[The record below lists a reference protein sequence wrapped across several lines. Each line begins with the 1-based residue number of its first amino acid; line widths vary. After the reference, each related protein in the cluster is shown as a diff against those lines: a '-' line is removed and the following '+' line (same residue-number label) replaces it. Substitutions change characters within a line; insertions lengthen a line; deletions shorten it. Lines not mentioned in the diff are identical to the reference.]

1 MSLLENPKVS
11 EDSKVRLAMLYAL
24 RYEKMPGNA
33 TPQIIDKLFKT
44 GVNEK
49 KVAVGLVYACL
60 LLSAKLTSN
69 HSPDDCDPYQICRR
83 RPTPGRYF

>member
-1 MSLLENPKVS
+1 MALLENPKVS

-49 KVAVGLVYACL
+49 KVAVGLPSSSVRNL
-60 LLSAKLTSN
+60 
-69 HSPDDCDPYQICRR
+69 
-83 RPTPGRYF
+83 